1 MKKKIKADSVDE
13 LFEIVKAI
21 QNGEEPEAYVKR
33 KAEEEREAQKRKAQE
48 KEEAEKQRVAA
59 REEAALAVRQKK
71 EAARQNAKQKIEEDD
86 DDDEE
91 AFERLLA
98 DETED
103 RLPAVFRQTARRLAD
118 AGSDLKNGLQS
129 GVQHMGE
136 ALSARKENH
145 MRQKTSRGEEVQH
158 QNNPEKEQPP
168 VAGGQ
173 TPEQRPAVGAQVPE
187 QQSPSRTSE
196 RVRLADAEKSHEG
209 RTRRRYGAKT
219 VSEEAETVG
228 QRILRSLHM
237 ESADEKKTEQPEK
250 PVSAPEEIAAD
261 ENEIDSI
268 DLDTVQILDRLL
280 DGAGTESAGQNSTE
294 GAANPSTEGKLPE
307 QFSEK
312 AVVATDPH
320 SSSAESPDVS
330 NTGNASSEEKKTKR
344 HGRLSDL
351 KETPVAPDVKAHLRR
366 IRSKLEEKGVGGR
379 ELRIAGAAAAVAI
392 VVLVVLL
399 FALTHTMSLHRKQE
413 NVTAD
418 AGLIITVESQPEEWC
433 SFGELKLKV
442 KVKSGTIASVEVDG
456 TAYEADEKGFITA
469 TVEDYLAEVVVVT
482 DEETLT
488 AQIEVPMVDSSAPV
502 VSVDKSQGE
511 ITVAASDARSG
522 VATVWYAVLEE
533 DDWIGLPVYQAYSE
547 PIPYEENRTY
557 YFCATDQA
565 GNTSSPIVTN
575 MVTAESLSLSES
587 ELTLFPGDT
596 ATLTAEVTP
605 ANAYV
610 KDLRYESSNTDVVT
624 VSSSGVVT
632 AVAEGGALI
641 KVTADDLG
649 TVTCSVT
656 VTAEQT
662 VSISVVG
669 DCTLGTYAGANTSTS
684 FDAYYAVYGATYFF
698 ENVRDIL
705 ENDDITFANLEG
717 TLTDE
722 TTPEDKTYAFKGDPS
737 YTEILLDGSIE
748 VVTLAN
754 NHSSDYGA
762 QSLADTKEN
771 LTAAGIEYCIGDT
784 IAYEEVSGVKVAFIG
799 IYELAS
805 GMGCETQV
813 RETIAEAQEENAQLI
828 IVAFHWGTEK
838 ETAADETQQ
847 ELAHIAI
854 DCGADL
860 VVGHHPHVLQGI
872 EKYNGKY
879 IVYSLGNF
887 CFGGNTNPSDKA
899 TMIFRQTFTVSQN
912 GAACDDNIEI
922 IPCTLSSQTSY
933 NDYRPTPATGTT
945 ATEIMDRIN
954 EYSAAFG
961 DITYTASTGL

>member
-1 MKKKIKADSVDE
+1 
-13 LFEIVKAI
+13 
-21 QNGEEPEAYVKR
+21 
-33 KAEEEREAQKRKAQE
+33 
-48 KEEAEKQRVAA
+48 
-59 REEAALAVRQKK
+59 
-71 EAARQNAKQKIEEDD
+71 QNAKRRMEMED

-91 AFERLLA
+91 FERLLA
-98 DETED
+98 DETDET
-103 RLPAVFRQTARRLAD
+103 LPVALRQAAERI
-118 AGSDLKNGLQS
+118 AGAGGDLKNGLQS
-129 GVQHMGE
+129 GVQRMGKF
-136 ALSARKENH
+136 LTARKENDT
-145 MRQKTSRGEEVQH
+145 RQKNSQRPGTSE
-158 QNNPEKEQPP
+158 
-168 VAGGQ
+168 Q
-173 TPEQRPAVGAQVPE
+173 TPEQQSVGHGRE
-187 QQSPSRTSE
+187 
-196 RVRLADAEKSHEG
+196 RLADVEKRPEG
-209 RTRRRYGAKT
+209 RTLRRYGART

-237 ESADEKKTEQPEK
+237 ESADEKKTEQPN
-250 PVSAPEEIAAD
+250 STLEELSVD
-261 ENEIDSI
+261 ENEMDSI

-280 DGAGTESAGQNSTE
+280 DSAGMEGVVRNAGE
-294 GAANPSTEGKLPE
+294 GALGESTVGEDSPIQSSKNEISDSELRPSVSAAEH
-307 QFSEK
+307 S
-312 AVVATDPH
+312 VASDVGDN
-320 SSSAESPDVS
+320 SSVLE
-330 NTGNASSEEKKTKR
+330 KTKR

-351 KETPVAPDVKAHLRR
+351 KETPVAPDIQSHLRR
-366 IRSKLEEKGVGGR
+366 IRSQLEEKGFGTR
-379 ELRIAGAAAAVAI
+379 KLCIAGVAAVFAI
-392 VVLVVLL
+392 AVLVIFLI
-399 FALTHTMSLHRKQE
+399 AIGHTMSLSKKME

-433 SFGELKLKV
+433 SSGELKLKV
-442 KVKSGTIASVEVDG
+442 NVKSGTISSIEIDG
-456 TAYEADEKGFITA
+456 TAYEADEKGYV
-469 TVEDYLAEVVVVT
+469 TVNAADYLTEVVVVT

-488 AQIEVPMVDSSAPV
+488 AQIEIPMVDSTAPV
-502 VSVDKSQGE
+502 VSVDKSQGK
-511 ITVAASDARSG
+511 ITVTASDARSG
-522 VATVWYAVLEE
+522 VASIWYAVIEE
-533 DDWIGLPVYQAYSE
+533 DDWIQLPVYQSYSE
-547 PIPYEENRTY
+547 PIPYEESKTY

-575 MVTAESLSLSES
+575 MVTAEALTLSET
-587 ELTLFPGDT
+587 ELALFPGET
-596 ATLTAEVTP
+596 ATLTVEVAP

-610 KDLRYESSNTDVVT
+610 TELRYESSNTDVVT
-624 VSSSGVVT
+624 VNSTGLVT

-641 KVTADDLG
+641 RVTADNLE

-656 VTAEQT
+656 VSSEQT
-662 VSISVVG
+662 VSISVIG
-669 DCTLGTYAGANTSTS
+669 DCTLGTYVGANTSTS
-684 FDAYYAVYGATYFF
+684 FDAYYSIYGATYFF

-762 QSLADTKEN
+762 QSLVDTENN
-771 LTAAGIEYCIGDT
+771 LTAAGIEYCIGDA
-784 IAYEEVSGVKVAFIG
+784 IAYKEISGVKIAFIG

-813 RETIAEAQEENAQLI
+813 RETIARAQSENAQLI

-838 ETAADETQQ
+838 ETSADETQQ
-847 ELAHIAI
+847 SLAHIAI

-887 CFGGNTNPSDKA
+887 CFGGNSNPSDKA
-899 TMIFRQTFTVSQN
+899 TMIFRQTFTVSSE
-912 GAACDDNIEI
+912 GAAEDDNIEI
-922 IPCTLSSQTSY
+922 IPCTLSSQISY

-945 ATEIMDRIN
+945 AAEIMERIN
-954 EYSAAFG
+954 EYSAEFG